1 MRERTSNLAVV
12 LPISELWTRPRVG
25 TIMLVAAAAIGYQT
39 PFRAPPRRR
48 GASRPALL
56 PVASTYQEYLA
67 SREAAARAKA
77 MPVPPPESDFAEAQY
92 SAPPVKPAPFVDHDL
107 AAEIKAAAEAR
118 MAAQAAEARIAAQE
132 AAAMKAA
139 AEARMAAQ
147 AAEARVAAQEAA
159 AIKVAADAT
168 MAAQA
173 ADARIAA
180 YDAAALRRRGRSA
193 PDIITTGF
201 GNLLKE
207 PLGWCFGRP
216 SALYSNAG
224 ESTPPSMQVY
234 FFALVLMMST
244 IVATIVG
251 SMQISSLEVAQA
263 QKPQAQQAQYTQH
276 PWQYPLQSLIKALTP
291 FDFDTS
297 PSNTELDAGEMDAAD
312 AADADAAAD
321 TAGVSAE

>member
-1 MRERTSNLAVV
+1 
-12 LPISELWTRPRVG
+12 
-25 TIMLVAAAAIGYQT
+25 MLVAAAAIGYQT

-118 MAAQAAEARIAAQE
+118 MAAQAEEARIVAQAADARIAAQE
-132 AAAMKAA
+132 TAGLQAAV
-139 AEARMAAQ
+139 EARMAAQ